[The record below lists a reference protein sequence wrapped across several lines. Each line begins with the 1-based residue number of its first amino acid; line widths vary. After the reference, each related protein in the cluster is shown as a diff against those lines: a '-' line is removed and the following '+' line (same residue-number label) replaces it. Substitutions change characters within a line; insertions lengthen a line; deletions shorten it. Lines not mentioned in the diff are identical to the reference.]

1 MRHTAPP
8 HHLEHLADK
17 KPPKTTE
24 QEVAATL
31 EADNDWEALSPHA
44 RATAL
49 AYVEV
54 YLNDF
59 IGITQG
65 GATDRRH
72 MTRHLFCA
80 INELFRPNNKDN
92 IA

>member
-8 HHLEHLADK
+8 HHLEHLADTK
-17 KPPKTTE
+17 LPETTA
-24 QEVAATL
+24 QEVAAAL
-31 EADNDWEALSPHA
+31 AADKDWEALFPHE
-44 RATAL
+44 RATDL
-49 AYVEV
+49 SHVEV

-65 GATDRRH
+65 GATERQQ
-72 MTRHLFCA
+72 MTRLLFRALNKLFC
-80 INELFRPNNKDN
+80 PNNKDD